1 MLTGLLLPIHTSDK
15 VGWNDLRIQIQL
27 PTSFVLRL
35 YMHIIDLIRAAQKLK
50 LPGSR
55 VYISCENAWSQ
66 IKSSIFICSQLV
78 NVHHHV

>member
-1 MLTGLLLPIHTSDK
+1 MLTGLLLPIHTLDK

-55 VYISCENAWSQ
+55 V
-66 IKSSIFICSQLV
+66 
-78 NVHHHV
+78 